1 MRSFHSSCT
10 VLRVIEEACEWIH
23 DEFADAECV
32 VKVVVCIEKGRGRRE
47 GEKER
52 GRGRGIL
59 VDASNDSFSADPR

>member
-1 MRSFHSSCT
+1 MR
-10 VLRVIEEACEWIH
+10 R
-23 DEFADAECV
+23 AECV

>member
-1 MRSFHSSCT
+1 MNGFTTSSRMR
-10 VLRVIEEACEWIH
+10 R
-23 DEFADAECV
+23 AECV

>member
-23 DEFADAECV
+23 DEFAECV

-59 VDASNDSFSADPR
+59 MDASNDSFLDPR